1 MFKLSMFLFILTLN
15 IKSELDKVF
24 DFNPNPS
31 DPNKSTFLPFQL
43 FSVKSFFAE
52 TSNALIQKSFVFKYL
67 VVLIF
72 ETLKIF
78 ICSAPPL
85 ALL

>member
-1 MFKLSMFLFILTLN
+1 L
-15 IKSELDKVF
+15 KSEFSSVF
-24 DFNPNPS
+24 ALIPNPS
-31 DPNKSTFLPFQL
+31 DPNSNTLLPFHL
-43 FSVKSFFAE
+43 FFVKSLVAL
-52 TSNALIQKSFVFKYL
+52 TSKALIQKSFDFKYFK
-67 VVLIF
+67 VVLTF

>member
-1 MFKLSMFLFILTLN
+1 LPFIFTLN
-15 IKSELDKVF
+15 LKSEFSRVLALIPK
-24 DFNPNPS
+24 PS
-31 DPNKSTFLPFQL
+31 DPNNNTFFPFQL
-43 FSVKSFFAE
+43 FVVKSFVAL
-52 TSNALIQKSFVFKYL
+52 TSKALIQKSFDFKYFK
-67 VVLIF
+67 VVFTF